1 MVSRSLSDATATH
14 IAAVSAQTYLAF
26 WMPDPIETDYMCL
39 YVECGCVANVVV
51 VQEVDANTECE
62 CLAPLHEYKLGLIF
76 IKSEFEMLFFIII
89 IIAYIR

>member
-1 MVSRSLSDATATH
+1 M
-14 IAAVSAQTYLAF
+14 
-26 WMPDPIETDYMCL
+26 WMRCELVFI
-39 YVECGCVANVVV
+39 VVV